1 MSKRIKVVV
10 DRFEGEYAILM
21 IGDPE
26 EPVDFPQ
33 KLLPKGTKEGSWL
46 WLDFELDPKGEA
58 KQREKMK
65 KLMDKLVNKHTGV
78 TSKTKR

>member
-1 MSKRIKVVV
+1 MSKKIKAVV

-21 IGDPE
+21 VGDPE
-26 EPVDFPQ
+26 EPIDFPK

-46 WLDFELDPKGEA
+46 WLGFELDPEGEA

-65 KLMDKLVNKHTGV
+65 NLMDKLGNKYP
-78 TSKTKR
+78 K

>member
-1 MSKRIKVVV
+1 MNKKIKAVV

-21 IGDPE
+21 VGDPE
-26 EPVDFPQ
+26 ESVDFPK

-46 WLDFELDPKGEA
+46 WLDFELDPEGEE

-65 KLMDKLVNKHTGV
+65 NLMDKLVNKHPD
-78 TSKTKR
+78 